1 MNDNFTL
8 IFESKGRKLN
18 YSRGN
23 WVKRQKELIILKTS
37 PQDDFQFFFYKNVL
51 HTNELNNEKK
61 VKTGSYIDYNNES
74 WMKIWHWWLPYIK

>member
-1 MNDNFTL
+1 MNDNFAL

-37 PQDDFQFFFYKNVL
+37 PQDDFQFFFTKM
-51 HTNELNNEKK
+51 
-61 VKTGSYIDYNNES
+61 SYTQMN
-74 WMKIWHWWLPYIK
+74 